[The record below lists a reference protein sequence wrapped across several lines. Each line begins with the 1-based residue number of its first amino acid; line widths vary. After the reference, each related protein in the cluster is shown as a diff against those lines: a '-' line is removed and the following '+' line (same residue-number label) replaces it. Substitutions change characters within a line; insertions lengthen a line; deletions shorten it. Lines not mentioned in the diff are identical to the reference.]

1 MRLVLERRAQRSR
14 AMLALSPLLAVG
26 LTLLFGAA
34 MFSGLGL
41 DPLAA
46 LHVYFV
52 EPWTTLWSLEELAV
66 KAAPLVL
73 IGAGLAVC
81 YLANVW
87 NIGAEGQFTAG
98 ALAGSVLPVM
108 VHDWQSP
115 MVLPSM
121 LVLGMAGGMAYGA
134 IPALL
139 KNRFGASEI
148 LTSLMLVYVAQL
160 ALDWLVRGPW
170 RDPAGYN
177 FPQSVAFEGWQ
188 ALPTLGTGRLHLGIL
203 FALLAV
209 AALAVMLG
217 RTLKGYEIRVLG
229 SAPRAG
235 RFAGFSPARTTT
247 YCFLLSGALAGLA
260 GVCEVAGPSGQLQPT
275 ISPGYGF
282 TAIIVAFLG
291 RLNPVGVLLAGVL
304 LGVSYLGGEAA
315 QVSLGLSAKVARVF
329 QGVLLV
335 LVLACDTLV
344 VYRIRAVAGRAPA
357 AVSR

>member
-1 MRLVLERRAQRSR
+1 M
-14 AMLALSPLLAVG
+14 
-26 LTLLFGAA
+26 
-34 MFSGLGL
+34 
-41 DPLAA
+41 
-46 LHVYFV
+46 
-52 EPWTTLWSLEELAV
+52 
-66 KAAPLVL
+66 
-73 IGAGLAVC
+73 
-81 YLANVW
+81 
-87 NIGAEGQFTAG
+87 
-98 ALAGSVLPVM
+98 
-108 VHDWQSP
+108 
-115 MVLPSM
+115 
-121 LVLGMAGGMAYGA
+121 
-134 IPALL
+134 L

-160 ALDWLVRGPW
+160 ALDCLVRGPW

-188 ALPTLGTGRLHLGIL
+188 ALPTLGAGRLHLGVL

-209 AALAVMLG
+209 AVLAVMLA

-235 RFAGFSPARTTT
+235 RFAGFSRARTTT
-247 YCFLLSGALAGLA
+247 FCFLLSGALAGLA

-291 RLNPVGVLLAGVL
+291 RLNPIGVLLAGVL

-315 QVSLGLSAKVARVF
+315 QVTLGLSAKVARVF

-335 LVLACDTLV
+335 LVLACDTLI
-344 VYRIRAVAGRAPA
+344 VYRIRAVAGRPPA
-357 AVSR
+357 AVPR